1 MLKHRPICSAEG
13 AKDLICELGKRFYQL
28 GWVTGT
34 GGGISIRF
42 DDQIFMAP
50 SGVQKEALTPDMI
63 FTLDSDGRVAAGPEK
78 ETGFKVSEC
87 CPLFMHAFNKRNAG
101 AVIHSHS
108 QTAMLATLLFE
119 DVFSIS
125 HMEMLKGLSGVAFA
139 DTHEVPIIQ
148 NTPREAELAD
158 TLSEAMD
165 KFPKSHAVLVRR
177 HGVYVWGD
185 DWMQAKK
192 HAECYDYL
200 FSAALQI
207 HALGLGAGRGS
218 N

>member
-1 MLKHRPICSAEG
+1 MLKHQAISSAEG
-13 AKDLICELGKRFYQL
+13 AKELICELGKRFYDL

-34 GGGISIRF
+34 GGGISVRWN
-42 DDQIFMAP
+42 DSIFMAP

-63 FTLDSDGRVAAGPEK
+63 FTLDSAGEVLAGPDEV
-78 ETGFKVSEC
+78 TGFKVSEC
-87 CPLFMHAFNKRNAG
+87 CPLFMHAFKKRNAG

-108 QTAMLATLLFE
+108 QTAMLATLLFK
-119 DVFSIS
+119 DAFTIS
-125 HMEMLKGLSGVAFA
+125 QMEMLKGLAGVAFD
-139 DTHEVPIIQ
+139 DTHVVPIIQ
-148 NTPREAELAD
+148 NTPREAELST

-165 KFPKSHAVLVRR
+165 NFPKSHAVLVRQ

-200 FSAALQI
+200 FAAALQI
-207 HALGLGAGRGS
+207 HALGLEPKKGS
-218 N
+218 A